1 MKRIQVWNYL
11 SEYDEL
17 RDTILS
23 AVDDVFSSGQLILG
37 ERVATLEADM
47 ASYIGVSETGIGV
60 NSGTDALFIALKSLG
75 IGPGDEVIT
84 VANTAVPTVSAIVS
98 TGATPKF
105 IDVDAAT
112 YLMDCDQLT
121 AALTPQTACILP
133 VHLFGQCADMTKIN
147 EIAKQHN
154 LFVLEDCAQSTGA
167 TYDGQKSG
175 QFSDL
180 GAFSFYPTKLLGAYG
195 DGGMILTNSAELQ
208 DKCRQLRRYGM
219 EGSYYAEEHG
229 YNSRL
234 DEVQAAI
241 LSIKLKSLD
250 DTILRRRQLAAQYF
264 EKLKDTDLVLPVE
277 ADANQHAYYLYVV
290 RHAERDRLID
300 AMAEQ
305 DIHLNISYPY
315 PVSLMNGYAHLGY
328 QEGDLPVTEKLAKEI
343 FSLPMYPGLTDGEQD
358 RVCDALQGLVN

>member
-11 SEYDEL
+11 SEYDEM

-37 ERVATLEADM
+37 ARVATLEADL
-47 ASYIGVSETGIGV
+47 ASYIGVSESGVGV

-84 VANTAVPTVSAIVS
+84 VANTAIPTVAAIVS

-105 IDVDAAT
+105 VDVDAAT
-112 YLMDCDQLT
+112 YLMDCNQLP
-121 AALTPQTACILP
+121 AAITPQTSCILP
-133 VHLFGQCADMTKIN
+133 VHLFGQCADMAKIS
-147 EIAKQHN
+147 EIAKQHK
-154 LFVLEDCAQSTGA
+154 LSVLEDCAQSTGA
-167 TYDGQKSG
+167 TFNGKKSG
-175 QFSDL
+175 QFGDI

-208 DKCRQLRRYGM
+208 DKCRRLRMYGM
-219 EGSYYAEEHG
+219 DGSYYAEEHG

-241 LSIKLKSLD
+241 LSIKLKTLD
-250 DTILRRRQLAAQYF
+250 VSILRRRQLAARYF
-264 EKLKDTDLVLPVE
+264 ERLKDTELILPVE
-277 ADANQHAYYLYVV
+277 ASSNQHAYYLYVV
-290 RHAERDRLID
+290 RHPERDRLINS
-300 AMAEQ
+300 MADQ
-305 DIHLNISYPY
+305 NIHLNVSYPY
-315 PVSLMNGYAHLGY
+315 PISLMRGYAYLGY

-343 FSLPMYPGLTDGEQD
+343 LSLPMYPGLAEEEQD
-358 RVCDALQGLVN
+358 RVCDALQGLLN